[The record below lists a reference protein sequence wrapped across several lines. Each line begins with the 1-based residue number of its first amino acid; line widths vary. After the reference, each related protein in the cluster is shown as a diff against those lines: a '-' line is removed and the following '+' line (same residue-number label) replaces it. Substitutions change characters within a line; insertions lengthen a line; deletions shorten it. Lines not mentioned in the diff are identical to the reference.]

1 MFVDT
6 KTSHASPKATIRS
19 YSSPSLVALVFA
31 LTINPN
37 KIQAQI
43 FDDVRINVPFQFYA
57 GNTRHPLGE
66 YRIHVL
72 DRWDPTTLQIS
83 SADGQ
88 TSTLFQSGA
97 GKHRLNVREERA
109 VFVLIGMVLLSG
121 LTAPLVKT
129 DDHRA
134 ANFAR

>member
-6 KTSHASPKATIRS
+6 KNSHASPKVTIRS
-19 YSSPSLVALVFA
+19 YSSSSLVALVFA

-43 FDDVRINVPFQFYA
+43 FNDVRINVPFQFYA
-57 GNTRHPLGE
+57 GNARHPLGE

-72 DRWDPTTLQIS
+72 DRWGPTALQIS

-88 TSTLFQSGA
+88 TSTLFQVEQA
-97 GKHRLNVREERA
+97 N
-109 VFVLIGMVLLSG
+109 
-121 LTAPLVKT
+121 T
-129 DDHRA
+129 DA
-134 ANFAR
+134 TSAKSEPYLF